1 MQLYLVLTVSIG
13 MELHNSRSISV
24 RLPKHTLSFDHKY
37 FTNIYPYLQGYAR
50 MHTTGKK
57 EEPKKAYRKLY

>member
-1 MQLYLVLTVSIG
+1 MLTVSIG

-37 FTNIYPYLQGYAR
+37 FTNIYPYLQD
-50 MHTTGKK
+50 TGKK